1 MGEKKKKLHESSIE
15 LVSLYHPTVDTIG
28 SLIRLNCKEGPTLYR
43 FFLYV
48 CVCVGGCVCVG
59 AGLTW
64 DSRIE
69 QCAKQ
74 RLVSFGFNYLTL
86 LVIRLLLNFYFSM
99 LDMTFG
105 AHLGFVA
112 KLECNLEFYIRD
124 EI

>member
-1 MGEKKKKLHESSIE
+1 MPCPHKKMREYI
-15 LVSLYHPTVDTIG
+15 YT
-28 SLIRLNCKEGPTLYR
+28 
-43 FFLYV
+43 

-99 LDMTFG
+99 LDMTYE
-105 AHLGFVA
+105 AHLALVV
-112 KLECNLEFYIRD
+112 KR
-124 EI
+124 